1 MGVSQSILM
10 QDRLTDDTCN
20 HTQHCLTRNIASHA
34 TLLHTQDCL
43 TCNIARLKDTQ
54 DRSRETA

>member
-20 HTQHCLTRNIASHA
+20 HTQHCLTRNIA
-34 TLLHTQDCL
+34 
-43 TCNIARLKDTQ
+43 
-54 DRSRETA
+54 